1 MSITQ
6 NPVAMKKLKFN
17 PFGKPY
23 ETPDVSLVYYESGSA
38 LCDTS
43 ADGGEIEPGTTDP
56 WGNF

>member
-1 MSITQ
+1 
-6 NPVAMKKLKFN
+6 MKKLKFN

-43 ADGGEIEPGTTDP
+43 ADGGEIEPGTSDP